1 MNRYKYLL
9 FDLDGT
15 LTDSKPG
22 IMNCFQHTAKV
33 MGVEMPD
40 SPECLLG
47 PPLDLSFVKYFGLD
61 KERAEIAVRTYRE
74 RYGREGLFENSVYDG
89 IPEMLS
95 KLRAAGFK
103 LGVATCKA
111 QVFAVRILEKFG
123 LAQYF
128 DCIGG
133 AGTDGSR
140 TSKSEVIA
148 YVLENMGDPDKAQVL
163 MIGDRDNDVAGAQ
176 EAGIKCMGVLWGYG
190 SQEELTGAGA
200 DYIAETPQSAAD
212 MMIGSVTQN

>member
-1 MNRYKYLL
+1 MEKYRYLL

-22 IMNCFQHTAKV
+22 IMNCFRYTADV
-33 MGVEMPD
+33 MGVSMPD
-40 SPECLLG
+40 KPECLLG
-47 PPLDLSFVKYFGLD
+47 PPLDLSFVKFFGLD
-61 KERAEIAVRTYRE
+61 KARAEIAVKTYRD
-74 RYGREGLFENSVYDG
+74 RYGREGLFENSVYEG

-95 KLRAAGFK
+95 QLRASGFK

-133 AGTDGSR
+133 AGIDGSR
-140 TSKSEVIA
+140 TSKSEVIS
-148 YVLENMGDPDKAQVL
+148 YVLEGMGNPDKSLAL
-163 MIGDRDNDVAGAQ
+163 MIGDRDNDVAGAR

-190 SQEELTGAGA
+190 SQEELAGAGA
-200 DYIAETPQSAAD
+200 DYIAQTPQMLTD
-212 MMIGSVTQN
+212 MLIGKE

>member
-1 MNRYKYLL
+1 MNSYRYLL

-15 LTDSKPG
+15 LIDSKPG
-22 IMNCFQHTAKV
+22 IMNCFRYTAEV
-33 MGVEMPD
+33 MGVPMPD

-47 PPLDLSFVKYFGLD
+47 PPLDLSFMKYFGLD
-61 KERAEIAVRTYRE
+61 KARAETAVRTYRE
-74 RYGREGLFENSVYDG
+74 RYGREGLFENSVYEG
-89 IPEMLS
+89 VPEMLS
-95 KLRAAGFK
+95 RLRASGFR

-111 QVFAVRILEKFG
+111 QVFAVRILERFG

-140 TSKSEVIA
+140 TSKSEVIG
-148 YVLENMGDPDKAQVL
+148 YVLEKMGDPDKSLVL
-163 MIGDRDNDVAGAQ
+163 MIGDRDNDAAGAR

-190 SQEELTGAGA
+190 SQEELSQAGA
-200 DYIAETPQSAAD
+200 DFIAEAPQTLAD
-212 MMIGSVTQN
+212 ILIGKE